1 MQPILSHPQP
11 QSLQPLGEAALEK
24 VLVEGRLEHLS
35 PKERLLYYKSLCET
49 LGLNPLTRPFEYLV
63 LDGKLTLYARRDA
76 TDQLRRLHK
85 ISITIVSRERL
96 DDIYVVTAR
105 ATTPDGRT
113 DEAIGAVSL
122 LKKEMVW
129 DAEQYNSKTGKK
141 GTYVWSGKMIPLVA
155 DELANA
161 IMRAETKAK
170 RRVALSIVG
179 LGILDESELDTVPQ
193 AQRVTI
199 DDAAAEVV
207 EPQQLEPSQS
217 QPSNNTTPTETVT
230 QEPPTEPTFGDAY
243 EEEIDQVMLDE
254 CNQLYE
260 RFSDERKVKFVN
272 WLHKQYGKAELIEL
286 NNDELIEVYR
296 TLTKATRTTTGVQQ

>member
-1 MQPILSHPQP
+1 MKPVLSQSQP
-11 QSLQPLGEAALEK
+11 QPLGDAALEK
-24 VLVEGRLEHLS
+24 VIVQGRLEHLT
-35 PKERLLYYKSLCET
+35 PKERLLYYKTLCES
-49 LGLNPLTRPFEYLV
+49 LGLNPLTRPFEYLL

-76 TDQLRRLHK
+76 TDQLRRLHQV
-85 ISITIVSRERL
+85 SITIVSRERL

-129 DAEQYNSKTGKK
+129 DPEQYNPKTGKK
-141 GTYVWSGKMIPLVA
+141 GTYVWTGKMLPLVA

-193 AQRVTI
+193 AQRVSI

-207 EPQQLEPSQS
+207 EPQQLEPSQ
-217 QPSNNTTPTETVT
+217 PSNETTIVETVA
-230 QEPPTEPTFGDAY
+230 QEPLIEPSFGDAY
-243 EEEIDQVMLDE
+243 EEELDQVMLDE
-254 CNQLYE
+254 CRQMYE
-260 RFSDERKVKFVN
+260 QFSDVRKVKFTN
-272 WLHKQYGKAELIEL
+272 WLHKTYGKAELYEL
-286 NNDELIEVYR
+286 NNDQLTEVYR
-296 TLTKATRTTTGVQQ
+296 TLLKTTRTTKEVQS

>member
-1 MQPILSHPQP
+1 MKPVLSQSQP
-11 QSLQPLGEAALEK
+11 QPLGDAALEK
-24 VLVEGRLEHLS
+24 VIVQGRLEHLT
-35 PKERLLYYKSLCET
+35 PKERLLYYKTLCES
-49 LGLNPLTRPFEYLV
+49 LGLNPLTRPFEYLL

-76 TDQLRRLHK
+76 TDQLRRLHQV
-85 ISITIVSRERL
+85 SITIVSRERL

-129 DAEQYNSKTGKK
+129 DPEQYNPKTGKK
-141 GTYVWSGKMIPLVA
+141 GTYVWTGKMLPLVA

-193 AQRVTI
+193 AQRVSI

-207 EPQQLEPSQS
+207 EPQQLEPSQ
-217 QPSNNTTPTETVT
+217 PSNETTIVETVA
-230 QEPPTEPTFGDAY
+230 QEPLIEPSFGDAY
-243 EEEIDQVMLDE
+243 EEELDQVMLDE
-254 CNQLYE
+254 CQQMYNQ
-260 RFSDERKVKFVN
+260 FSDVRKVKFTN
-272 WLHKQYGKAELIEL
+272 WLHKTYGKAELYEL
-286 NNDELIEVYR
+286 NNDQLTEVYR
-296 TLTKATRTTTGVQQ
+296 MLLKTTRTTKEVKR

>member
-1 MQPILSHPQP
+1 MKPVLSQSQPQP
-11 QSLQPLGEAALEK
+11 LDDAALEK
-24 VLVEGRLEHLS
+24 LLVEGRLEHLTS
-35 PKERLLYYKSLCET
+35 RERLLYYKTLCES
-49 LGLNPLTRPFEYLV
+49 LGLNPLTRPFEYLL

-76 TDQLRRLHK
+76 TDQLRK
-85 ISITIVSRERL
+85 KYNISITIVSRERV
-96 DDIYVVTAR
+96 DDIYYVVAR

-129 DAEQYNSKTGKK
+129 DPEQFNPKTSKKGMYVWTGK
-141 GTYVWSGKMIPLVA
+141 MLPLVG

-193 AQRVTI
+193 AQRVNI

-207 EPQQLEPSQS
+207 EPQQLEPSSPS
-217 QPSNNTTPTETVT
+217 QPNNDTTVVETS
-230 QEPPTEPTFGDAY
+230 EPPAELTFGDAY
-243 EEEIDQVMLDE
+243 EEEIDKVMLDE
-254 CNQLYE
+254 CQQMYEQL
-260 RFSDERKVKFVN
+260 SDIRKAKFKL
-272 WLHKQYGKAELIEL
+272 WLQKTYGKTELFEL
-286 NNDELIEVYR
+286 NNDQLTEVYR
-296 TLTKATRTTTGVQQ
+296 VLLKTTRTTKEVQS

>member
-1 MQPILSHPQP
+1 MKPILSPSHP
-11 QSLQPLGEAALEK
+11 QPLGEAALEK
-24 VLVEGRLEHLS
+24 VLVEGRLEHLT
-35 PKERLLYYKSLCET
+35 PKERLLYYKSLCES
-49 LGLNPLTRPFEYLV
+49 LGLNPLTRPFEYLL

-76 TDQLRRLHK
+76 TDQLRK
-85 ISITIVSRERL
+85 KYNISITIVSREKV
-96 DDIYVVTAR
+96 DDIYYVIAR

-129 DAEQYNSKTGKK
+129 DPEQYNPKTGKK
-141 GTYVWSGKMIPLVA
+141 GAYVWTGKMLPLVG

-199 DDAAAEVV
+199 DDATAEVV
-207 EPQQLEPSQS
+207 EPQQLESS
-217 QPSNNTTPTETVT
+217 QPQQSIDETAVVET
-230 QEPPTEPTFGDAY
+230 AEPPAELTFGDAY
-243 EEEIDQVMLDE
+243 EEEIDKVMLDE
-254 CNQLYE
+254 CQQIYNQ
-260 RFSDERKVKFVN
+260 FSDVRKVKFTN
-272 WLHKQYGKAELIEL
+272 WLHKTYGKAELFEL
-286 NNDELIEVYR
+286 NNDQLTEVYR
-296 TLTKATRTTTGVQQ
+296 TLLKTTRTTKDVQS

>member
-1 MQPILSHPQP
+1 MQPILSNSN
-11 QSLQPLGEAALEK
+11 SLQPLDDAALEK
-24 VLVEGRLEHLS
+24 VIVQGRLEHLT

-76 TDQLRRLHK
+76 TDQLRRLHQV
-85 ISITIVSRERL
+85 SITIVSRERL

-113 DEAIGAVSL
+113 DEATGAVSL

-141 GTYVWSGKMIPLVA
+141 GTYVWSGKMIPLEA

-170 RRVALSIVG
+170 RRVTLSIVG
-179 LGILDESELDTVPQ
+179 LGIFDETEIDDLSE

-207 EPQQLEPSQS
+207 EPQQLEPSQPQS
-217 QPSNNTTPTETVT
+217 SNGTTVMQTAT

-243 EEEIDQVMLDE
+243 EEEIDVVMLDE
-254 CNQLYE
+254 CQQLYE
-260 RFSDERKVKFVN
+260 RFSDERKVKFKN
-272 WLHKQYGKAELIEL
+272 WLYKQYGKAELIEL
-286 NNDELIEVYR
+286 NNDQLTEVYR
-296 TLTKATRTTTGVQQ
+296 TLTKATRTTTGAKQ